1 MDIENRI
8 KSILNMIL
16 IHVVVPFSSPSSV
29 RNMLLA
35 NYNTNKYTND
45 DLIALCKH
53 SSHSDLVRSL
63 IIEDRMQS
71 SYNISQ
77 CLECAVLNNNFKVV
91 RLLAEHEK
99 VDVSFQ
105 DYHLFYI
112 ISRDGQSLCFNPL
125 FDNLPKKKRI
135 NTKLEALRRMMSDF
149 SFKDTKIHVVKLILH
164 NLKKYGGH
172 DFECIPSFKS
182 AIQAAFFNGE
192 FKVITH
198 FLKHC
203 YSDKQFLF
211 LIDTSIRENSL
222 EGFNFLLDYSF
233 TNKNVYTVNSDI
245 FKLLHIS
252 TEVARPQFVSL
263 FLSLIK
269 DKTLSTD
276 LLSHMELQCTYNL
289 GRRYVRTPKEI
300 EDDFIRILQI
310 YIQDGR
316 IPIHSAIN
324 NNKLHI
330 LCISNQ
336 NRMFQMFT
344 FLLPYTDI
352 SYGNEIT
359 KIFIDTTDAYLN
371 ELFYE
376 LGGGGSSQSS
386 TNIVNNSTILFN
398 FFHSNNFDTSKYRG
412 LYCRYYFNKLLENI
426 NLHHTI
432 DNDKMLLSQIV
443 NKLT

>member
-1 MDIENRI
+1 MDIEDRI
-8 KSILNMIL
+8 RSILKVIST
-16 IHVVVPFSSPSSV
+16 HVVVPFSSPSNI
-29 RNMLLA
+29 RNMLLT

-45 DLIALCKH
+45 DLISLCKH

-105 DYHLFYI
+105 DYRLFYI
-112 ISRDGQSLCFNPL
+112 ISRDGHGLCFNPL

-149 SFKDTKIHVVKLILH
+149 SFKDTKIDVFKLILH

-172 DFECIPSFKS
+172 DTECNSFNS
-182 AIQAAFFNGE
+182 ALQAAFFHGE

-198 FLKHC
+198 FLEQC

-211 LIDTSIRENSL
+211 LLDTSIRENSL
-222 EGFNFLLDYSF
+222 EGFNFLLDYSII
-233 TNKNVYTVNSDI
+233 NKNIYTVNSDI
-245 FKLLHIS
+245 FRLLHIS

-276 LLSHMELQCTYNL
+276 LLSHMKLQCTYNL
-289 GRRYVRTPKEI
+289 GRRYVRTSKEI
-300 EDDFIRILQI
+300 EDDFISVLQI

-324 NNKLHI
+324 NNKLPI
-330 LCISNQ
+330 LCISQ
-336 NRMFQMFT
+336 QTRMFQMFT
-344 FLLPYTDI
+344 FLLPYIDI

-359 KIFIDTTDAYLN
+359 KIFIETTDAYLN

-376 LGGGGSSQSS
+376 LGGGSSQQSP

-412 LYCRYYFNKLLENI
+412 LYCRYYFNKLLKNM
-426 NLHHTI
+426 NLHHAI
-432 DNDKMLLSQIV
+432 NNNKMLLSQIV
-443 NKLT
+443 DKLT